1 MSRIQEVQEKL
12 KSGGVEVR
20 TFNTTDELRAA
31 MISAGGEN
39 DPLPKIEGY
48 AAVFNSPSDNLGYF
62 VETIRA
68 GAFDGADFSMCKSV
82 WNHNDDIVLGSMSG
96 NTLKLEVTE
105 RGLFY
110 STTPPDTQFIRD
122 TVIEVMRRGDVDK
135 SSFRFVV
142 AEDGDEWRY
151 DAASD
156 TVYRSI
162 TKIESVIDVSPVTFP
177 AYNVA
182 NSALRSAENTRKIE
196 TEIDAKSAQIRE
208 NFLLNSI

>member
-1 MSRIQEVQEKL
+1 MDKIKEMQEKL
-12 KSGGVEVR
+12 KANGVELR
-20 TFNTTDELRAA
+20 TFSTNDELRAA
-31 MISAGGEN
+31 GIGGDETA
-39 DPLPKIEGY
+39 PKIEGY
-48 AAVFNSPSDNLGYF
+48 AAVFNAPSDNLGYF

-68 GAFDGADFSMCKSV
+68 GAFDEADLSQCKAV
-82 WNHNDDIVLGSMSG
+82 WNHNDDIVLGSVSG
-96 NTLKLEVTE
+96 NTLSLEINE

-110 STTPPDTQFIRD
+110 STTPPETQFVKD

-151 DAASD
+151 DAATD

-162 TKIESVIDVSPVTFP
+162 TKIAQVLDVSPVTFP

-182 NSALRSAENTRKIE
+182 NSALRSAE
-196 TEIDAKSAQIRE
+196 KSRNINPVLDVEGKTARDTFIM
-208 NFLLNSI
+208 NSY